1 MNTNHTT
8 IPAPATKGST
18 PSSMRIRTIIAIG
31 AAAAIAVVTSS
42 AAVHSSGGKPAGS
55 EAPPATLS
63 DYAELRAL
71 VDRGVVP
78 RQALEPGPLSDARL
92 RMLVDRGVVP
102 RQALDPAATADDEA
116 QTPSTAP

>member
-1 MNTNHTT
+1 MNTDHTT
-8 IPAPATKGST
+8 TDHTTKRSR
-18 PSSMRIRTIIAIG
+18 PNRVRTRAIVAIG

-42 AAVHSSGGKPAGS
+42 AAVQSSGGEPGRP

-63 DYAELRAL
+63 EYAELRAL

-92 RMLVDRGVVP
+92 RALVDSGVVP
-102 RQALDPAATADDEA
+102 RQALEPAPSSDAETE
-116 QTPSTAP
+116 TSSTAP